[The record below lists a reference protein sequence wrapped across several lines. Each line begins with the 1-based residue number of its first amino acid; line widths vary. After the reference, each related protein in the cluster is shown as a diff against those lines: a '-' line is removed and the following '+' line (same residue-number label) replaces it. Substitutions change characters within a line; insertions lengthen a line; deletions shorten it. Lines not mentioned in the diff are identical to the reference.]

1 MVMKKNYFKA
11 LFAGL
16 LLFFGVVLA
25 VTHWGELNHF
35 LLLLYNLAPLWILIA
50 LCFQFCTY
58 IALALVWYQAL
69 AVSGTGGYPMHRL
82 VPLALA
88 RLFADQALPSG
99 GISGIA
105 LVVNAFRER
114 NVSSKTGM
122 DVMLLTIFSFY
133 AAYVIAVGASMLLL
147 WSYLPMHQWIV
158 VTASLFFLFALA
170 VPAAILLL
178 KAKGIKELPKW
189 LLRLPVI
196 AGFAETF
203 ADPSVDL
210 LRKPVLLL
218 EATGFQL
225 LIFLL
230 DAATLWAMLQA
241 LGEEVS
247 LLVAFPCFVIASI
260 VAMLSFIP
268 LGIGTF
274 EASSVALLVMLGIRI
289 EPALAATLLLRGFT
303 LWLPMIPGLILIR
316 TEFR

>member
-1 MVMKKNYFKA
+1 MLVKKNYFKA

-35 LLLLYNLAPLWILIA
+35 LLLLSNLAPLWILIA
-50 LCFQFCTY
+50 LLLQCCTY

-69 AVSGTGGYPMHRL
+69 AESGSGYPMHRL

-114 NVSSKTGM
+114 NVSAKTGM

-133 AAYVIAVGASMLLL
+133 AAYIIAVGASMLLL
-147 WSYLPMHQWIV
+147 WSYLPHHQWIV

-178 KAKGIKELPKW
+178 KAKGIQELPGW
-189 LLRLPVI
+189 LLRVPVI
-196 AGFAETF
+196 AGFTETF
-203 ADPSVDL
+203 ADPSVAL
-210 LRKPVLLL
+210 LRKPLLLL
-218 EATGFQL
+218 EATVFQL
-225 LIFLL
+225 LIFLF

-274 EASSVALLVMLGIRI
+274 EASSVALLVMLGIQI